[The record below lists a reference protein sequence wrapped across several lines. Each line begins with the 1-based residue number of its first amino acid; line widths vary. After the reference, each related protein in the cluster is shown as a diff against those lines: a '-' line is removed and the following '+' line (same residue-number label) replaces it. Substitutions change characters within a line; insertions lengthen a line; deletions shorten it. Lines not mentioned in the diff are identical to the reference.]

1 MPKRPSALP
10 MHDPPRAQH
19 LVMMEFGDRAQ
30 LDDPKQARAS
40 GGSHSDP
47 ATS

>member
-1 MPKRPSALP
+1 MYAR
-10 MHDPPRAQH
+10 PRAQH

-30 LDDPKQARAS
+30 FDDPKQTRAS
-40 GGSHSDP
+40 DGSHSDP